1 MMKKTKTVHTTSKRT
16 GYVVVCAPAEEIK
29 AVRFDDSQVA
39 RYSLC
44 SEKGGRT
51 ATIFPSRAQADKAA
65 RALFESNGEIGWITV
80 LAVGPLE
87 TSRVKA

>member
-1 MMKKTKTVHTTSKRT
+1 MKTKTKHTTSKRQ
-16 GYVVVCAPAEEIK
+16 GYVVVCAPDECIK

-44 SEKGGRT
+44 SEKSGRT
-51 ATIFPSRAQADKAA
+51 ATIFPSKAMADKAA
-65 RALFESNGEIGWITV
+65 KAVFEHNSTIGWITV